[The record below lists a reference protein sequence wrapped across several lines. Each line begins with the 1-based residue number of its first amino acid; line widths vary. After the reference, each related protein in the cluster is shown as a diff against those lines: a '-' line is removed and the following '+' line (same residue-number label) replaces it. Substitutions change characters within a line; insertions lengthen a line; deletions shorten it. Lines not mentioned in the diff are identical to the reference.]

1 MFEILRLRVT
11 QRFILYL
18 NLLIL
23 FLLLLPLIFLFNYLE
38 KVFILQV
45 KKQALTVYQQ
55 IIITRKWIAEHGGIY
70 VEKLPWVEENPYLRS
85 LREKTRLL
93 TREGKVLIKEN
104 PALVTRQLSELAMAN
119 NLYWFKLTS
128 LKYINPFNKPD
139 KTEEEALK
147 SFELNTEQE
156 EFSRIEKFNQGY
168 YFRLIKPIKTEKAC
182 LRCHYLQGY
191 KEGQIRG
198 AISIFIPLEE
208 TFTQINYYKKL
219 FLWLF
224 FIFFL
229 VLNFS
234 LIFLSNRFIFRPLY
248 CIISLLNILRNLY
261 EKEPQRPTI
270 SKNRAT
276 NEWQILT
283 ESINNFIKEINFYQE
298 KMEERIQEVTKALEE
313 KNKVLQG
320 LLEKRRF
327 LITHMAHEIKTPL
340 TSVKGSLDFIRHYLG
355 LQKER
360 LSPEDHA
367 KLEEFLDIS
376 LKNLK
381 RLIQLF
387 SALIDLEKSEAN
399 LLDLEITSFKLK
411 DLIDEI
417 IQSLKGLSL
426 EKNVV
431 FKVEAQEDLYMR
443 ADREKMGIILSN
455 LLHNAIKF
463 SPPQGSIKISVY
475 NYEEKLRIEVEDE
488 GRGLKDEEIERVFEK
503 FYKGESTGTGLG
515 LAIAK
520 AYVEAHGGKIGAVSL
535 TKGALFYIEIPHYLD
550 IIKKYGKKNPRSG

>member
-1 MFEILRLRVT
+1 MLKSLKLKIT
-11 QRFILYL
+11 QRFVLYL

-23 FLLLLPLIFLFNYLE
+23 FLLLIPLIYLLSYLE
-38 KVFILQV
+38 KVFLLQV

-70 VEKLPWVEENPYLRS
+70 VEKLPWVEENPYLKK
-85 LREKTRLL
+85 LGEKTKIL
-93 TREGKVLIKEN
+93 TQEGKILIKEN
-104 PALVTRQLSELAMAN
+104 PALVTRQLSELARTN

-128 LKYINPFNKPD
+128 IKYINPFNKPD

-147 SFELNTEQE
+147 FFEMDKNQD
-156 EFSRIEKFNQGY
+156 EFSRIEKINHNY
-168 YFRLIKPIKTEKAC
+168 YFRLIKPLKTEKSC

-208 TFTQINYYKKL
+208 TFSRISYYKKI

-229 VLNFS
+229 AINFS
-234 LIFLSNRFIFRPLY
+234 VIFLSNRFIFRPLY
-248 CIISLLNILRNLY
+248 CVISLLNILKNLY
-261 EKEPQRPTI
+261 GKGWKGPYE
-270 SKNRAT
+270 SKKNIT
-276 NEWQILT
+276 NEWQILV
-283 ESINNFIKEINFYQE
+283 ESINNFIREINFYQE
-298 KMEERIQEVTKALEE
+298 KMEERIKEVTKALEE
-313 KNKVLQG
+313 KNIALQG
-320 LLEKRRF
+320 LLEKRKF

-340 TSVKGSLDFIRHYLG
+340 TSIKGSLDFIRHYLG
-355 LQKER
+355 LQKDKLNKKEYER
-360 LSPEDHA
+360 L
-367 KLEEFLDIS
+367 KEFLDIS

-399 LLDLEITSFKLK
+399 LLELEITSFKLK
-411 DLIDEI
+411 ELINEV

-426 EKNVV
+426 EMNLIFEVHV
-431 FKVEAQEDLYMR
+431 QDDLFVR
-443 ADREKMGIILSN
+443 ADREKMGVILSN

-463 SPPQGSIKISVY
+463 SPLHGIIKIFAYSL
-475 NYEEKLRIEVEDE
+475 EERIRIEVEDQ
-488 GRGLKDEEIERVFEK
+488 GKGLSEVEVDKVFEK
-503 FYKGESTGTGLG
+503 FYKGESTGFGLG

-520 AYVEAHGGKIGAVSL
+520 AYVEAHGGTIGALSRP
-535 TKGALFYIEIPHYLD
+535 KGSLFYIEIPHYLD
-550 IIKKYGKKNPRSG
+550 ILKKYGKENICS